1 MYKLPITQRAKC
13 SPLKINETLVA
24 GAGITAKAFTD
35 LSAAF
40 DKEDLEDIEPMSS
53 MGVDDDNEDKE

>member
-24 GAGITAKAFTD
+24 GAGITAKGFTD

-40 DKEDLEDIEPMSS
+40 DKEDLTDADPMPSAEA
-53 MGVDDDNEDKE
+53 GDDNEDKE

>member
-24 GAGITAKAFTD
+24 GAGITAKGFTD